1 MSNASFSL
9 SSKDYINHTCIFNL
23 PPLKEGLL
31 WRRLSFKGDTNT
43 YTHSIFNHLKRPVV
57 TKFSSIKKL

>member
-9 SSKDYINHTCIFNL
+9 SSKDYINDTCIFNL

-31 WRRLSFKGDTNT
+31 WRRLSFKGDTAT
-43 YTHSIFNHLKRPVV
+43 YTHSIFNHKKTVV
-57 TKFSSIKKL
+57 TKFSSRKKR